1 MTTESLMM
9 KKHVKNAH
17 MGTHLLIEVYNVP
30 FDKLNDKEKIEQVC
44 EDACKTEGLK
54 VLNTYTHQFDPY
66 GVSCTVSL
74 AESHLCC
81 HTWPEK
87 QCVAI
92 DIFTCG
98 AKNPRCVGWWIL
110 KYFDSD
116 DYVMNDYARQG
127 INKSKSINNGDQ
139 TQFKSI

>member
-1 MTTESLMM
+1 MTIESLMM
-9 KKHVKNAH
+9 EKHVKNAH

-44 EDACKTEGLK
+44 EDACKIEGLK

-98 AKNPRCVGWWIL
+98 AKIHVVLVGGYLNTLI
-110 KYFDSD
+110 
-116 DYVMNDYARQG
+116 VM
-127 INKSKSINNGDQ
+127 IM
-139 TQFKSI
+139 